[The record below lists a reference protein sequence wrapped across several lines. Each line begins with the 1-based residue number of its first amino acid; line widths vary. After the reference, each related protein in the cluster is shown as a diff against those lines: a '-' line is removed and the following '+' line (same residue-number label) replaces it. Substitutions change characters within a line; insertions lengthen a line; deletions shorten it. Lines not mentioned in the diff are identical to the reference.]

1 MAAWGLLFHSGELV
15 RVEKGRQAV
24 LGSWELIQRTLG
36 FCFSLLSD
44 NRASSQFSHTISQL
58 KMFQHWL
65 LRALL
70 HFLEADVLNSVAG
83 FLLLTGPMVFHAI

>member
-44 NRASSQFSHTISQL
+44 NTASSQFSHTISQL

-83 FLLLTGPMVFHAI
+83 FLL